1 MSNSKKRLSDN
12 GHGSKKDVVNKD
24 TLIEENIDDL
34 VFEDPYGDDYDSDDD
49 DTDDDNNDENHD
61 DSNPPDHVDDSNELN
76 DVHKNNISNTSTN
89 NNAITATTTS
99 IKQVWRPGIDV
110 LPDGED
116 LEYDPSAYIMYHS
129 LQTEW
134 PCLSFDFI
142 KDNLGDIRHRVSQL
156 I

>member
-1 MSNSKKRLSDN
+1 MNKSKKRTSDN
-12 GHGSKKDVVNKD
+12 NNLNGSKKEVVITD
-24 TLIEENIDDL
+24 TTIEENIDDL
-34 VFEDPYGDDYDSDDD
+34 VFEDPYGDEYDSDEDN
-49 DTDDDNNDENHD
+49 DDNNADQVNTTIDENNESKNN
-61 DSNPPDHVDDSNELN
+61 DSND
-76 DVHKNNISNTSTN
+76 NNINQ
-89 NNAITATTTS
+89 TTTG

-142 KDNLGDIRHRVSQL
+142 KDNLGDIRHRVSRL
-156 I
+156 LY

>member
-1 MSNSKKRLSDN
+1 MSNSKKRSSDN
-12 GHGSKKDVVNKD
+12 GHGSKKDVVNID

-49 DTDDDNNDENHD
+49 DNNDENHD

-76 DVHKNNISNTSTN
+76 DIHKNNTSNTLTN
-89 NNAITATTTS
+89 NNDHNKAITATTTS

-142 KDNLGDIRHRVSQL
+142 KDNLGDIRHRVSHV

>member
-1 MSNSKKRLSDN
+1 MSNPKKRSSDN
-12 GHGSKKDVVNKD
+12 SHGSKKAEIVTD
-24 TLIEENIDDL
+24 TSIEENIDDL
-34 VFEDPYGDDYDSDDD
+34 IFEDPYGDDYDSDDN
-49 DTDDDNNDENHD
+49 DDDDKNYENHI
-61 DSNPPDHVDDSNELN
+61 DSNPDP
-76 DVHKNNISNTSTN
+76 NNILNISTN
-89 NNAITATTTS
+89 NNNNNDNNSNKAVATTVTD

-142 KDNLGDIRHRVSQL
+142 KDNLGDIRHRVSFFS
-156 I
+156 

>member
-1 MSNSKKRLSDN
+1 MSNSKKRSSDN
-12 GHGSKKDVVNKD
+12 GHGSKKDVVNID

-49 DTDDDNNDENHD
+49 DNNDENHD
-61 DSNPPDHVDDSNELN
+61 DSNSPDHVDDSNELN
-76 DVHKNNISNTSTN
+76 DVHKNITSNTSTN
-89 NNAITATTTS
+89 NNDHNKAITATTS

-142 KDNLGDIRHRVSQL
+142 KDNLGDIRHRVSHV